1 MSDPTPSPTPG
12 PDGQPAPKRRRSPR
26 KATPPEPTPPPL
38 PPGDTSTLHAG
49 RLVTLGGF
57 LLLGAVV
64 LVLLWKLGR
73 AGGEARVE
81 NLALREQLEDAL
93 ATAADLQRAEQLRR
107 EEEQVKRSDLRR
119 SATVADEAERALA
132 ALEGATAAW
141 QRTTAELATNDQGK
155 AIAASEEALAQYRAL
170 QAAERPDPTL
180 PAALRARF
188 APLREFL
195 DKALASED
203 GSYAPSEDLVA
214 RIEAVRAEAT
224 AAAAVYE
231 DHNRKLAALV
241 ASTPAA
247 AGDGTPTLEVALR
260 QLEERLA
267 AEEAALV
274 SAAVEEARKERAE
287 ALARAQAETERLVTA
302 ERLKAEE
309 MERGIKLD
317 ELRARQEA
325 ARQQAAAE
333 AREREEAQR
342 RVELERRFEAAL
354 PEIQALLR
362 PFITDGNT
370 QPVGRSFKRSTTRGK
385 VSFSALQGGG
395 LLDDSVE
402 SARNLFNGMVP
413 NRQNDREMG
422 AFPGMETRG
431 DWIGQVV
438 RAQQLL
444 REFGPLLVEKGML
457 AP

>member
-26 KATPPEPTPPPL
+26 KATPPEPTPPP
-38 PPGDTSTLHAG
+38 PPSDTSTLHAG
-49 RLVTLGGF
+49 RLATLGGF

-73 AGGEARVE
+73 AGGEAREE
-81 NLALREQLEDAL
+81 NLALREQLANVEEAL
-93 ATAADLQRAEQLRR
+93 ADLRRAEQLRR

-119 SATVADEAERALA
+119 SATVADEAGHGIA
-132 ALEGATAAW
+132 ALEAAVAAW
-141 QRTTAELATNDQGK
+141 QRTTAELMTSDQGK
-155 AIAASEEALAQYRAL
+155 AVAADEEALARYQSLRAS
-170 QAAERPDPTL
+170 ERPDPTL
-180 PAALRARF
+180 PVALRARF

-241 ASTPAA
+241 ASVPAA
-247 AGDGTPTLEVALR
+247 AGADTPTLETALE

-287 ALARAQAETERLVTA
+287 ALARAQADTERQVTA

-317 ELRARQEA
+317 ELRDRQEA

-370 QPVGRSFKRSTTRGK
+370 QPVGRFFKRSTTRGK

-413 NRQNDREMG
+413 NRQNDRELG
-422 AFPGMETRG
+422 SFPGMGGRG